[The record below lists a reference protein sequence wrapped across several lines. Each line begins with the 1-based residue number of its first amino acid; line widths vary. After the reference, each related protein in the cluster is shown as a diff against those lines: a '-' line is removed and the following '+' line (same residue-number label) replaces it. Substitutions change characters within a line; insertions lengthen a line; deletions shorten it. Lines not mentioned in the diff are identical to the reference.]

1 MRVSCCTYYNHQ
13 IDLKYCVTNTINC
26 FQEPN
31 LNNIVDQLCTRLQ
44 DIQDKESVSQVGM
57 PTCAIDQTEAVRR
70 YYAAFPA
77 LKKGQESPL
86 QYYLPP
92 PAWCRKSTLDTNVK
106 MQSELSMSKDWNKNK
121 KFSSGKERRNS
132 YHGLRKNNKKRCN
145 SYSRSF
151 ESKESLPEWVTHEG
165 VWDMETQDPV
175 KEFIRA
181 IALDEG
187 YGTCENTVMD
197 EIKEI
202 TQVKIKMNENIVPN
216 WDDSL
221 DLDTEWVINED
232 LKPKVRTPMEEEL
245 YAKFEAKFD
254 RSIEALWSKDQNTP
268 DDEYQDLPIDFQ
280 DLLSS
285 PSDHLFADPS
295 AEKCSLISLTESIW
309 SNDGFPTAERTESPS
324 KIVEVLHD
332 RFKPLNLADVVEP
345 ARPPREIESF
355 SLYEGEEIYDALSTV
370 AETMRSFTAI
380 NHSRDRS
387 GFVEVPPRRHR
398 GEPIKAADASKP
410 KPPEK
415 PRSPSHDRED
425 LLTSARTHFRPIRRE
440 SEADAAARYAD
451 GDTFDIRGDL
461 DPVQFRR
468 SDSGGVYLESSLER
482 YLEYRTSRSID
493 YGRLNLTAAQR
504 CPDLEDPA
512 FRLRFPVRQLDA
524 GVQTDRPEASWGAC
538 EECGRAAKKMRP
550 SMASIWSSER
560 ACGACEPAL
569 PAAPPAAPP
578 PDELSREWEELLADI
593 SAAHADYARA
603 DADEALVST
612 DRKRRHSAALRC
624 AGPAPCTHPHA
635 RFLHCC
641 ALALAQ
647 DRPLTR

>member
-1 MRVSCCTYYNHQ
+1 
-13 IDLKYCVTNTINC
+13 
-26 FQEPN
+26 
-31 LNNIVDQLCTRLQ
+31 
-44 DIQDKESVSQVGM
+44 
-57 PTCAIDQTEAVRR
+57 
-70 YYAAFPA
+70 
-77 LKKGQESPL
+77 
-86 QYYLPP
+86 
-92 PAWCRKSTLDTNVK
+92 
-106 MQSELSMSKDWNKNK
+106 MSKDWNNKNK
-121 KFSSGKERRNS
+121 KLSSGKERRNS
-132 YHGLRKNNKKRCN
+132 YHAQRKNNRKRCN

-165 VWDMETQDPV
+165 IWDMETQDPV

-187 YGTCENTVMD
+187 YGTCENTVTD

-202 TQVKIKMNENIVPN
+202 NQVKIRMNETLVPD

-221 DLDTEWVINED
+221 NLDTVGGEWVFNDD

-309 SNDGFPTAERTESPS
+309 SNDGFNTADRAESPS

-332 RFKPLNLADVVEP
+332 RFKPLNLTDRVEP
-345 ARPPREIESF
+345 ECPPREIESF
-355 SLYEGEEIYDALSTV
+355 ALYEGEEIYDALSTV
-370 AETMRSFTAI
+370 AKTMRSFTAI
-380 NHSRDRS
+380 NHSRDGS
-387 GFVEVPPRRHR
+387 GFVEVPPRRHKA
-398 GEPIKAADASKP
+398 EPVPTAKPVESKP
-410 KPPEK
+410 SEEAR
-415 PRSPSHDRED
+415 RSPSTGDRED

-440 SEADAAARYAD
+440 SETEPGRYAD

-461 DPVQFRR
+461 DEVEFSR
-468 SDSGGVYLESSLER
+468 SESGGVYLESSLER
-482 YLEYRTSRSID
+482 YLEYRSSKSID

-504 CPDLEDPA
+504 CPDLEDPG
-512 FRLRFPVRQLDA
+512 FRLRFPMRQQDA
-524 GVQTDRPEASWGAC
+524 GVQTDRPPDVSWGAC
-538 EECGRAAKKMRP
+538 EECGRSAKKMRP
-550 SMASIWSSER
+550 SAMNSIWSSSS
-560 ACGACEPAL
+560 CGTC
-569 PAAPPAAPP
+569 AARPRGESGGGAPP
-578 PDELSREWEELLADI
+578 PDELSREWEELLSDI
-593 SAAHADYARA
+593 SAAHAEYLRA
-603 DADEALVST
+603 DVVDDTLVSA

-624 AGPAPCTHPHA
+624 EPGSTACSHPHA
-635 RFLHCC
+635 RFLHC
-641 ALALAQ
+641 AALAQ

>member
-1 MRVSCCTYYNHQ
+1 
-13 IDLKYCVTNTINC
+13 
-26 FQEPN
+26 
-31 LNNIVDQLCTRLQ
+31 
-44 DIQDKESVSQVGM
+44 M
-57 PTCAIDQTEAVRR
+57 PTCSIEQAEAVRR

-77 LKKGQESPL
+77 LKKGRESPL

-92 PAWCRKSTLDTNVK
+92 PAWCRKPDPDIRDK
-106 MQSELSMSKDWNKNK
+106 MQCELQLGKEIISKNK

-132 YHGLRKNNKKRCN
+132 YHCQRKNNKKRCN

-187 YGTCENTVMD
+187 YGTCENTVTD
-197 EIKEI
+197 ELKEI
-202 TQVKIKMNENIVPN
+202 TEVKIRMNDNMVPD

-221 DLDTEWVINED
+221 DLDTEWVITED
-232 LKPKVRTPMEEEL
+232 LNHPKIRTPMEEEL

-309 SNDGFPTAERTESPS
+309 SNEATDGYLADRADSPS
-324 KIVEVLHD
+324 RIVEVLHD
-332 RFKPLNLADVVEP
+332 RFKPLNLADTAEP
-345 ARPPREIESF
+345 PCPPRELESF
-355 SLYEGEEIYDALSTV
+355 SLYEGDEIYDALSSV
-370 AETMRSFTAI
+370 AKTMRSFTAI

-387 GFVEVPPRRHR
+387 GFVEVPPRRHSR
-398 GEPIKAADASKP
+398 PEPAAP
-410 KPPEK
+410 PPE
-415 PRSPSHDRED
+415 PRPAEESPQGSRED
-425 LLTSARTHFRPIRRE
+425 LLTSSRTHFKPIRRE
-440 SEADAAARYAD
+440 TDAEAARYAD

-461 DPVQFRR
+461 DPVEFHR
-468 SDSGGVYLESSLER
+468 SESGGIYLKNSLER
-482 YLEYRTSRSID
+482 YLEYRTSKSID
-493 YGRLNLTAAQR
+493 YGRLNLTAEQR
-504 CPDLEDPA
+504 CPDLDDPG
-512 FRLRFPVRQLDA
+512 FKLRFPMRQADA
-524 GVQTDRPEASWGAC
+524 AVQTDRPPDESWGTC
-538 EECGRAAKKMRP
+538 EECGRAAKKMR
-550 SMASIWSSER
+550 SNAIDGIWGESR
-560 ACGACEPAL
+560 ACESCEMK
-569 PAAPPAAPP
+569 PAASAVAPAAE
-578 PDELSREWEELLADI
+578 ELSREWEELLSDI
-593 SAAHADYARA
+593 SAAHAQYAEGEGEA
-603 DADEALVST
+603 EEAAEALVSA
-612 DRKRRHSAALRC
+612 DRKRRHSAARSPRC
-624 AGPAPCTHPHA
+624 HAAPRCSHPHA

-641 ALALAQ
+641 TLAT

>member
-1 MRVSCCTYYNHQ
+1 M
-13 IDLKYCVTNTINC
+13 KTINNYKNPYKK
-26 FQEPN
+26 EPN
-31 LNNIVDQLCTRLQ
+31 LDLIVDQLCTRLQ
-44 DIQDKESVSQVGM
+44 DIKDQEGTSQLGM
-57 PTCAIDQTEAVRR
+57 PTCSIEQAEAVRR

-86 QYYLPP
+86 QYYMPP
-92 PAWCRKSTLDTNVK
+92 PAWCRKPEADIKAK
-106 MQSELSMSKDWNKNK
+106 MQCELLVSNEQNNKNK
-121 KFSSGKERRNS
+121 KFCSGKERRNS
-132 YHGLRKNNKKRCN
+132 YHGQKKNNKKRCN

-187 YGTCENTVMD
+187 YGTCENTVTD

-202 TQVKIKMNENIVPN
+202 TEVKIRMNENFVPD

-221 DLDTEWVINED
+221 DLDAEWVINED
-232 LKPKVRTPMEEEL
+232 FNKPKEITPMEEE

-285 PSDHLFADPS
+285 PSDHMFADPS

-309 SNDGFPTAERTESPS
+309 SNEAADAYQAERADSPS
-324 KIVEVLHD
+324 RIVEVLHD
-332 RFKPLNLADVVEP
+332 RFKPLNLADAAEP
-345 ARPPREIESF
+345 PAPREIESF
-355 SLYEGEEIYDALSTV
+355 ALYEDDEIYDALSSV

-387 GFVEVPPRRHR
+387 GFVEVPPRRR
-398 GEPIKAADASKP
+398 
-410 KPPEK
+410 
-415 PRSPSHDRED
+415 PRVERRPFPVDPRPVEDNETSRPSTSRED
-425 LLTSARTHFRPIRRE
+425 LLTSSRTHFKPIRRE
-440 SEADAAARYAD
+440 TEADTTKYAD

-461 DPVQFRR
+461 DPVEFLR
-468 SDSGGVYLESSLER
+468 SDSGGVYSKSSLER
-482 YLEYRTSRSID
+482 YLEYRSSKSID
-493 YGRLNLTAAQR
+493 YGRLNLTESQR
-504 CPDLEDPA
+504 CPDLDDPG

-524 GVQTDRPEASWGAC
+524 GVQTDVAVDAWGAC
-538 EECGRAAKKMRP
+538 EECGRAAKKMRS
-550 SMASIWSSER
+550 SMDVEGIWGEG
-560 ACGACEPAL
+560 CGACGPVVAVT
-569 PAAPPAAPP
+569 PRPPSGA
-578 PDELSREWEELLADI
+578 DELSREWEELLSDI
-593 SAAHADYARA
+593 SAAHAQYAGA
-603 DADEALVST
+603 GEGDGVGAEEPPGS

-624 AGPAPCTHPHA
+624 AAPSCTHPHA

-641 ALALAQ
+641 AL